1 LQVFTFP
8 TFTEA
13 KLGGSPNKVYPVVRS
28 GTLVCAEFYAHGCMR
43 HFKVLDNS
51 ISSRMFC

>member
-28 GTLVCAEFYAHGCMR
+28 GTLVCAEFYAHSCMR